1 MKCQLCWHMQLDI
14 ESITK
19 YVKCEPYKPE
29 TGEVHSLT
37 SLLDLWLPPIL
48 PEIVKEDFLEFF
60 SKKIAGQLDWLRC
73 CIDTSFTSYKV
84 PFGIGGYR
92 GIADFIFWDDNLS
105 GRFLERVLPLL
116 HSIANCSNNILT
128 VEQFV
133 SIATD
138 ICQWAYFPLTPLDIG
153 IITTIKRLPS
163 ITVPSL
169 ARLLHTPYRKTRTR
183 WKRLK
188 QLNIFRT
195 TAIPNYRSIGLQPV
209 VVELRDTRREITS
222 PYVISKLRLTGKSK
236 LSLYV
241 MAVPEGKM
249 HMLERSL
256 EHQVGT
262 TCTIHLVESRGHS
275 ISFTHYKSKKWIIDW
290 RKLFLGAHL
299 LHSEYEADAESMYD
313 QKQSPFRPYV
323 LDEKDKQLIP
333 LLMSDARTKLE
344 LLASRLSMSLSQI
357 SRRKTKLTQLGAIR
371 LGTVMR
377 RVGLIEDVVLSVD
390 EEDPRLLGIVKEL
403 PQTWVTQLTE
413 TRTGNRRSLIYSTLP
428 AGSFVMMRY
437 YLLQYFQSNPDIH
450 ICDPESGGWPLSFEN
465 YDIDQGRW
473 IWQEPVVTEEAN
485 NSLQLR
491 GALKSIEPNQEI
503 RREL

>member
-1 MKCQLCWHMQLDI
+1 MQLDI
-14 ESITK
+14 DSITK
-19 YVKCEPYKPE
+19 YVKCEPYHPKPSE
-29 TGEVHSLT
+29 IHSLT
-37 SLLDLWLPPIL
+37 NLLNLWLPPIL
-48 PEIVKEDFLEFF
+48 PKVVREDFLEFF

-92 GIADFIFWDDNLS
+92 GIADFIFWDDSLN
-105 GRFLERVLPLL
+105 GRFLERVIPLL

-138 ICQWAYFPLTPLDIG
+138 ICQWANFPLTPLDIG
-153 IITTIKRLPS
+153 ILTTVKRMPAITI
-163 ITVPSL
+163 PSL
-169 ARLLHTPYRKTRTR
+169 ARLLHAPYRKTRTR
-183 WKRLK
+183 WKRLR
-188 QLNIFRT
+188 QLNVLRI

-222 PYVISKLRLTGKSK
+222 PYIISKLRLTGRSK
-236 LSLYV
+236 LILYV
-241 MAVPEGKM
+241 MAVPEGKL

-256 EHQVGT
+256 ERQVGT
-262 TCTIHLVESRGHS
+262 TYSIYFVKSRGHS
-275 ISFTHYKSKKWIIDW
+275 ISFVHYQSKKWVIDW

-299 LHSEYEADAESMYD
+299 LHSECEIDTESVYD

-323 LDEKDKQLIP
+323 LDERDKQLIP
-333 LLMSDARTKLE
+333 LLMSDARVKLE
-344 LLASRLSMSLSQI
+344 LLASRLGMSLSQI

-371 LGTVMR
+371 LETVMR
-377 RVGLIEDVVLSVD
+377 RVGLIEDVVLRVD
-390 EEDPRLLGIVKEL
+390 EENPRLLGIVREL

-413 TRTGNRRSLIYSTLP
+413 IRTGKSRSLIYSTLP

-437 YLLQYFQSNPDIH
+437 YLLQYFQNKPDIH

-465 YDIDQGRW
+465 YDIDEGRW
-473 IWQEPVVTEEAN
+473 VWQEPVVTEEAN
-485 NSLQLR
+485 ISLQLR
-491 GALKSIEPNQEI
+491 STSKSVETSQEI
-503 RREL
+503 RREFSK